1 MKLKQTLRFAALV
14 AFNLIAFSALGQA
27 TLRGTVVDD
36 ATNEP
41 IPGAVIRIDGRDGNG
56 LSDFEGKFRLDNL
69 APGLVN
75 VRIEAIGYQAY
86 TAFEVQLTRA
96 KAAELPVRLKESA
109 TQLDEVEITAQ
120 AQFQRVDQSPVSVQS
135 IGINEIRR
143 NPGANQDI
151 SKVIQSLPGVASGGA
166 AFRND
171 LIIRGGGPNEN
182 IFFLDGIEIPAIN
195 HFATQGAS
203 GGPVGMINV
212 NFIRDVDFY
221 TSAFP
226 GQRGGS
232 LSSVMEL
239 NLRDGSEE
247 KVNGIFQVGAS
258 EVGLTLDGPLSKK
271 TTYLAS
277 VRRSYLQYLFGVI
290 GLPFLPTYNDYQI
303 KVKHK
308 FNRKN
313 QITFLSLGAYD
324 VSELNLE
331 RNETED
337 QRYILNYLPSY
348 NQWNYSIG
356 AKYTH
361 FGRFGATNIVL
372 SRFMLNNESEKY
384 FNNDRNGEL
393 LLNYG
398 SQEIANKLRVEQPWK
413 SKNWT
418 GLVGFGAEQL
428 KYNTSTFDKRFPG
441 GFVLDYETADVY
453 YRGSMFANAVGT
465 FAEGRLKLSLG
476 LRTDVVDFNE
486 STRNPLDQLSPRA
499 AISYNLNADWT
510 VDANVG
516 RYFQLPPFTA
526 LGYVGTD
533 GDNSSLRFIQADHYV
548 LGSTRFLPWN
558 AKASVEG
565 FYKAYQYY
573 PLLLRDSI
581 SLATLGGDFG
591 VIGNQLAEA
600 SSTGRAYGAEFTY
613 QQKLYKGWF
622 GIAAVTLVRSEFSDY
637 FKNYVPSSWDNRMI
651 ATFTF
656 GKKFGKNWE
665 LGGQYQ
671 HLGGAPYTP
680 FDLERSANIQNWNV
694 FGRGLPDFSRL
705 NSERFGEFDRLNI
718 RVDKKWFFKK
728 WNLDLYM
735 DVQNALAYKLE
746 GPAFIDVVRDAE
758 GNPIVDPTNP
768 TQYLTKFLDNTQG
781 IVQPGIGIIVDF

>member
-1 MKLKQTLRFAALV
+1 
-14 AFNLIAFSALGQA
+14 
-27 TLRGTVVDD
+27 
-36 ATNEP
+36 
-41 IPGAVIRIDGRDGNG
+41 
-56 LSDFEGKFRLDNL
+56 
-69 APGLVN
+69 
-75 VRIEAIGYQAY
+75 YQSY

-226 GQRGGS
+226 VQRGGS

-290 GLPFLPTYNDYQI
+290 GLPFLPTYNDYQVKI
-303 KVKHK
+303 KHK

-348 NQWNYSIG
+348 NQWNYSVG

-361 FGRFGATNIVL
+361 FGRFGATNVVL

-499 AISYNLNADWT
+499 AISYNINADWT

-526 LGYVGTD
+526 LGYVGID

-548 LGSTRFLPWN
+548 VGSTKFLPWN

-565 FYKAYQYY
+565 FYKAYTYY

-591 VIGNQLAEA
+591 VIGNQLATPT
-600 SSTGRAYGAEFTY
+600 STGRAYGAEFTY
-613 QQKLYKGWF
+613 QQKLFKGWF
-622 GIAAVTLVRSEFSDY
+622 GIAAVTLVRSEFAD
-637 FKNYVPSSWDNRMI
+637 FFGDYVPSSWDNRMI

-656 GKKFGKNWE
+656 GKKLGKNWE
-665 LGGQYQ
+665 FGGQYQ

-758 GNPIVDPTNP
+758 GNPIVDPNNT

>member
-1 MKLKQTLRFAALV
+1 MKLPQNLRLAVAAALSI
-14 AFNLIAFSALGQA
+14 LSFSALAQA
-27 TLRGTVVDD
+27 TLRGTVVDN

-41 IPGAVIRIDGRDGNG
+41 IPGAVVRIDGRTATG
-56 LSDFEGKFRLDNL
+56 LSDFEGKFRIENL

-86 TAFEVQLTRA
+86 TAFEIQLTRA
-96 KAAELPVRLKESA
+96 KAAELPVRLKEST
-109 TQLDEVEITAQ
+109 TQLEEVEITAQ
-120 AQFQRVDQSPVSVQS
+120 SQFQRVDQSPVSVQS

-226 GQRGGS
+226 VQRGGS

-290 GLPFLPTYNDYQI
+290 GLPFLPTYNDYQVKI
-303 KVKHK
+303 KHK

-361 FGRFGATNIVL
+361 FGRFGATNVVL

-384 FNNDRNGEL
+384 FDNDRNGEL

-413 SKNWT
+413 AKNWE

-441 GFVLDYETADVY
+441 GFVLDYDTEDVY
-453 YRGSMFANAVGT
+453 YRGSLFANAVGT
-465 FAEGRLKLSLG
+465 FAEGRMKLSLG
-476 LRTDVVDFNE
+476 LRTDVLNFNE
-486 STRNPLDQLSPRA
+486 STRNPLDQLSPRIA
-499 AISYNLNADWT
+499 LSYNINADWT

-526 LGYVGTD
+526 LGYVGAD
-533 GDNSSLRFIQADHYV
+533 GSNDTLRFIQADHYV
-548 LGSTRFLPWN
+548 VGSTKFLPWN

-565 FYKAYQYY
+565 FYKAYRYY

-591 VIGNQLAEA
+591 VIGNQLATPT
-600 SSTGRAYGAEFTY
+600 STGRAYGAEFTY
-613 QQKLYKGWF
+613 QQKLFKGWF
-622 GIAAVTLVRSEFSDY
+622 GIAAITLVRSEFANY
-637 FKNYVPSSWDNRMI
+637 FGDYVPSSWDNRMI

-665 LGGQYQ
+665 FGGQYQ

-758 GNPIVDPTNP
+758 GNPIRDPNNS

>member
-41 IPGAVIRIDGRDGNG
+41 IPGAVVRIDGRDGNG

-226 GQRGGS
+226 VQRGGS

-303 KVKHK
+303 KVKHR

-313 QITFLSLGAYD
+313 QLTFLSLGAYD

-476 LRTDVVDFNE
+476 LRTDVLDFNE

-526 LGYVGTD
+526 LGYGGTD

-758 GNPIVDPTNP
+758 GNPIVDPNNP

>member
-1 MKLKQTLRFAALV
+1 MKLPQNLRLAVAAALSI
-14 AFNLIAFSALGQA
+14 LSFSALAQA
-27 TLRGTVVDD
+27 TLRGTVVDN

-41 IPGAVIRIDGRDGNG
+41 IPGAVVRIDGRTATG
-56 LSDFEGKFRLDNL
+56 LSDFEGKFRIENL

-86 TAFEVQLTRA
+86 TAFEIQLTRA
-96 KAAELPVRLKESA
+96 KAAELPVRLKEST
-109 TQLDEVEITAQ
+109 TQLEEVEITAQ
-120 AQFQRVDQSPVSVQS
+120 SQFQRVDQSPVSVQS

-226 GQRGGS
+226 VQRGGS

-290 GLPFLPTYNDYQI
+290 GLPFLPTYNDYQVKI
-303 KVKHK
+303 KHK

-361 FGRFGATNIVL
+361 FGRFGATNVVL

-384 FNNDRNGEL
+384 FDNDRNGEL

-413 SKNWT
+413 AKNWE
-418 GLVGFGAEQL
+418 GLVGFGTEQL

-441 GFVLDYETADVY
+441 GFVLDYDTEDVY
-453 YRGSMFANAVGT
+453 YRGSLFANAVGT
-465 FAEGRLKLSLG
+465 FAEGRMKLSLG
-476 LRTDVVDFNE
+476 LRTDVLNFNE
-486 STRNPLDQLSPRA
+486 STRNPLDQLSPRIA
-499 AISYNLNADWT
+499 LSYNINADWT

-526 LGYVGTD
+526 LGYVGAD
-533 GDNSSLRFIQADHYV
+533 GSNDTLRFIQADHYV
-548 LGSTRFLPWN
+548 VGSTKFLPWN

-565 FYKAYQYY
+565 FYKAYRYY

-591 VIGNQLAEA
+591 VIGNQLATPT
-600 SSTGRAYGAEFTY
+600 STGRAYGAEFTY
-613 QQKLYKGWF
+613 QQKLFKGWF
-622 GIAAVTLVRSEFSDY
+622 GIAAITLVRSEFANY
-637 FKNYVPSSWDNRMI
+637 FGDYVPSSWDNRMI

-665 LGGQYQ
+665 FGGQYQ

-758 GNPIVDPTNP
+758 GNPIRDPNNS

>member
-1 MKLKQTLRFAALV
+1 MKLKQTLRFAAFV

-41 IPGAVIRIDGRDGNG
+41 IPGAVVRIDGRDGNG

-226 GQRGGS
+226 VQRGGS

-565 FYKAYQYY
+565 FYKAYKYY

-758 GNPIVDPTNP
+758 GNPIVDPNNP

>member
-1 MKLKQTLRFAALV
+1 MKLPQNLRLAVAAALSI
-14 AFNLIAFSALGQA
+14 LSFSALAQA
-27 TLRGTVVDD
+27 TLRGTVVDN

-41 IPGAVIRIDGRDGNG
+41 IPGAVVRIDGRTATG
-56 LSDFEGKFRLDNL
+56 LSDFEGKFRIENL

-86 TAFEVQLTRA
+86 TAFEIQLTRA
-96 KAAELPVRLKESA
+96 KAAELPVRLKEST
-109 TQLDEVEITAQ
+109 TQLEEVEITAQ
-120 AQFQRVDQSPVSVQS
+120 SQFQRVDQSPVSVQS

-226 GQRGGS
+226 VQRGGS

-290 GLPFLPTYNDYQI
+290 GLPFLPTYNDYQVKI
-303 KVKHK
+303 KHK

-361 FGRFGATNIVL
+361 FGRFGATNVVL

-384 FNNDRNGEL
+384 FDNDRNGEL

-413 SKNWT
+413 AKNWE

-441 GFVLDYETADVY
+441 GFVLDYDTEDVY
-453 YRGSMFANAVGT
+453 YRGSLFANAVGT
-465 FAEGRLKLSLG
+465 FAEGRMKLSLG
-476 LRTDVVDFNE
+476 LRTDVLNFNE
-486 STRNPLDQLSPRA
+486 STRNPLDQLSPRIA
-499 AISYNLNADWT
+499 LSYNINADWT

-526 LGYVGTD
+526 LGYVGAD
-533 GDNSSLRFIQADHYV
+533 GSNDTLRFIQADHYV
-548 LGSTRFLPWN
+548 VGSTKFLPWN

-565 FYKAYQYY
+565 FYKAYRYY

-591 VIGNQLAEA
+591 VIGNQLATPT
-600 SSTGRAYGAEFTY
+600 STGRAYGAEFTY
-613 QQKLYKGWF
+613 QQKLFKGWF
-622 GIAAVTLVRSEFSDY
+622 GIAAITLVRSEFAD
-637 FKNYVPSSWDNRMI
+637 FFGDYVPSSWDNRMI

-665 LGGQYQ
+665 FGGQYQ

-680 FDLERSANIQNWNV
+680 FDLERSANIKNWNV

-705 NSERFGEFDRLNI
+705 NYERFGEFDRLNI

-758 GNPIVDPTNP
+758 GNPIRDPNNS